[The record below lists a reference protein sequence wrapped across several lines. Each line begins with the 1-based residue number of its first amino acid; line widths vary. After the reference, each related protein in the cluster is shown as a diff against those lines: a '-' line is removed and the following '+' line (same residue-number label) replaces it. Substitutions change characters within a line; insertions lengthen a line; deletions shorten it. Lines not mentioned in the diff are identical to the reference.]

1 MSNEPQESRVMH
13 RTLRHSPGLALRG
26 EGVTLTLAD
35 GREIIDASGGAAA
48 ACLGHGNRRVA
59 GAIGAQAATL
69 GYVHTGFFSTEPAE
83 ALADL
88 LLKARPGGLSRAYF
102 VSSGSEAME
111 AALKLARQYFVEK
124 GELRRTRVIARRQS
138 YHGNTL
144 GALGA
149 GCNLGRRAPYEPL
162 LAPVFSHVSPS
173 FAFHYQQAGESEAQY
188 VARLAQELDAEFM
201 RLGPD
206 TVIAFCAETVVGAT
220 SGCVAAPAGYF
231 QAIREVCHR
240 HGALLIFD
248 EVMCGMGRTGT
259 THAWEQ
265 EAVAPDIQTIG
276 KGLGGGYQP
285 IAAALVSGRIIEGL
299 KSGSGT
305 FVHGHTYEAHPV
317 ACAAG
322 LEVQRIIQEEDLLSN
337 VRAMGALLERRLR
350 ERLGQHEHVGDIR
363 GRGLFFALEFL
374 EDRACKRPF
383 DPSWQLHERVRKQA
397 LKAGI
402 SIYPGM
408 GTIDGKHGDHVIVA
422 PPYISQ
428 PHHIEMIVEHLE
440 QSINQALT
448 DVRIAAG

>member
-1 MSNEPQESRVMH
+1 MH
-13 RTLRHSPGLALRG
+13 RSVRHLPGMALRG

-59 GAIGAQAATL
+59 DAIGAQAATL

-88 LLKARPGGLSRAYF
+88 LLKAAPGGLSRAYF

-111 AALKLARQYFVEK
+111 AALKLSRQYFVEK
-124 GELRRTRVIARRQS
+124 GELKRTHVIARRQS

-162 LAPVFSHVSPS
+162 LAPAFSHVSPS

-188 VARLAQELDAEFM
+188 VTRLARELDGEFM

-206 TVIAFCAETVVGAT
+206 TVIAFCAEPVVGGT

-231 QAIREVCHR
+231 QAIQEVCHR
-240 HGALLIFD
+240 HGALLILD

-265 EAVAPDIQTIG
+265 EGIAPDIQTIG

-285 IAAALVSGRIIEGL
+285 IAATLVSRRIIDAL

-305 FVHGHTYEAHPV
+305 FVHGQTYEAHPV

-322 LEVQRIIQEEDLLSN
+322 LEVQRIIQEEGLLSN

-350 ERLGQHEHVGDIR
+350 ERLERHEHVGDIR
-363 GRGLFFALEFL
+363 GRGLFFAVEFL
-374 EDRACKRPF
+374 EDRDSKRPF
-383 DPSWQLHERVRKQA
+383 DPNRQLHERVRAHA

-402 SIYPGM
+402 SIYPGG
-408 GTIDGKHGDHVIVA
+408 GTIDGKRGDHVIVA
-422 PPYISQ
+422 PPYISR
-428 PHHIEMIVEHLE
+428 PHHIEMIAERLE
-440 QSINQALT
+440 VAINQALASLRT
-448 DVRIAAG
+448 SAACGGAV